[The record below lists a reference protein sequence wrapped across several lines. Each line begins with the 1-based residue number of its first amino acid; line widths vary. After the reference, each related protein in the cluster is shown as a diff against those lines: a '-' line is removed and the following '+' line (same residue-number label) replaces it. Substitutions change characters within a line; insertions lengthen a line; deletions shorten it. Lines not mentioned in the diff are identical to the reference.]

1 MKRPV
6 ATYILV
12 SLIVGF
18 LAVPVAVS
26 VVWLLASIAGSMG
39 DLTQEW
45 VAVVLVA
52 FVVSGL
58 LAVPLGRWSRRPST
72 WRGALLPVVVPP
84 VYYLAAWVVAFGVTG
99 LAYGDTLP
107 VAAFTHAPYALV
119 LLWVQLTAAPV
130 LLPATLVAV
139 LLGTLVGFVL
149 GCLRRP
155 ANGRGWLVAVLVAA
169 LLIAGVGVGQVVQA
183 AVNSRVLD
191 NGATVSTEV
200 DLNRYRPFEP
210 GNALVVPVRKPTL
223 SIATDHP
230 VLDGATAAFPIYA
243 AMGQAI
249 YQLPDGSTA
258 EDRGEFVDRYLACS
272 NTREGYAKLVDGTV
286 DVFFGAQPSQ
296 AQQQAAKGAGR
307 KLTLTPIGREAF
319 VVFVN
324 QDNPVSGL
332 TTAQIRDIYTRK
344 LTNWS
349 QLGGR
354 DEAILAFQ
362 RPEGSGSQTVMESKV
377 MQGQQLAS
385 PLKEETVEGM
395 GGILSKVADYRN
407 SSAAIGY
414 SFRWYATVM
423 NGNPGIKLLAVDGVE
438 PTPENIRN
446 GTYPFT
452 VDVYAVTAGTTNPNA
467 KKLVDWVV
475 SDEGQSLIEQVGYVG
490 LR

>member
-1 MKRPV
+1 
-6 ATYILV
+6 
-12 SLIVGF
+12 
-18 LAVPVAVS
+18 
-26 VVWLLASIAGSMG
+26 
-39 DLTQEW
+39 
-45 VAVVLVA
+45 
-52 FVVSGL
+52 
-58 LAVPLGRWSRRPST
+58 
-72 WRGALLPVVVPP
+72 
-84 VYYLAAWVVAFGVTG
+84 
-99 LAYGDTLP
+99 
-107 VAAFTHAPYALV
+107 
-119 LLWVQLTAAPV
+119 
-130 LLPATLVAV
+130 
-139 LLGTLVGFVL
+139 
-149 GCLRRP
+149 
-155 ANGRGWLVAVLVAA
+155 
-169 LLIAGVGVGQVVQA
+169 
-183 AVNSRVLD
+183 
-191 NGATVSTEV
+191 
-200 DLNRYRPFEP
+200 
-210 GNALVVPVRKPTL
+210 
-223 SIATDHP
+223 
-230 VLDGATAAFPIYA
+230 VLDGATAAYPIYA

-258 EDRGEFVDRYLACS
+258 EERGEFVDRYLACS

-296 AQQQAAKGAGR
+296 AQQQAAKDAGR

-324 QDNPVSGL
+324 QDNPVSAL

-362 RPEGSGSQTVMESKV
+362 RPEGSGSQTVMVSKV

-423 NGNPGIKLLAVDGVE
+423 NGNPGIKLLAIDGVE

-446 GTYPFT
+446 GSYPFT